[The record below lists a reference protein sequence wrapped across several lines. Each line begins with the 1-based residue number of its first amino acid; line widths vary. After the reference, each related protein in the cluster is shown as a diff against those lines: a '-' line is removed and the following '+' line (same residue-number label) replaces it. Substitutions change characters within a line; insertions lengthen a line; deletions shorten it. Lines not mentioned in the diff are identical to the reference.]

1 MTREIFYVDDI
12 NVAHACIAFA
22 EQLNFSV
29 SPNIENLEEGMYLTT
44 GSKKFDVNWI
54 RTDEFAAKESSMIFD
69 LLEDGG
75 VNDFVRNLVDAYTP
89 DTDHDEV
96 NLHEPEPELPQVPD
110 ADTICALYNKV
121 RGQKKSPT
129 RYHVTLKDGNWVA
142 TTTDAE
148 SYGNLALLFVTSQH
162 NN

>member
-12 NVAHACIAFA
+12 NVAKACIAFA

-54 RTDEFAAKESSMIFD
+54 RTEEFAAKESSMVFD

-75 VNDFVRNLVDAYTP
+75 IFDFVRNLVDSYTP

-96 NLHEPEPELPQVPD
+96 NLHEPEVSLPQVPD

-121 RGQKKSPT
+121 RSQKKSPT

>member
-12 NVAHACIAFA
+12 NVAKACIAFA

-29 SPNIENLEEGMYLTT
+29 SPNIQNMEEGMYLTT

-54 RTDEFAAKESSMIFD
+54 RTEEFAADKANMIFD

-75 VNDFVRNLVDAYTP
+75 VNDFIRNLVDAYTP

-96 NLHEPEPELPQVPD
+96 NLHEPEAELPQVPD

-148 SYGNLALLFVTSQH
+148 SYGNLALLFVTSQ
-162 NN
+162 N

>member
-54 RTDEFAAKESSMIFD
+54 RTDEFAAKESSMVFD

-75 VNDFVRNLVDAYTP
+75 VNDFVRNLIEAYVP

-148 SYGNLALLFVTSQH
+148 SYGNLALLFVTSQR
-162 NN
+162 

>member
-12 NVAHACIAFA
+12 NVAKACIAFA

-29 SPNIENLEEGMYLTT
+29 SPNICDMEEGMYLTT
-44 GSKKFDVNWI
+44 GSDRFDINWI
-54 RTDEFAAKESSMIFD
+54 RNSEYAAKKASMIFD

-75 VNDFVRNLVDAYTP
+75 VNDFVRNLVDSYTP

-96 NLHEPEPELPQVPD
+96 NLHEPEAALAPD

-121 RGQKKSPT
+121 KGQKKSPT

-148 SYGNLALLFVTSQH
+148 SYGNLAMLFVANQ
-162 NN
+162 N

>member
-12 NVAHACIAFA
+12 NVARACIAFA
-22 EQLNFSV
+22 QQLNCSI
-29 SPNIENLEEGMYLTT
+29 SPNICDIEEGMYLTT

-54 RTDEFAAKESSMIFD
+54 RTEEFAAKESSMVFD

-75 VNDFVRNLVDAYTP
+75 IFDFVRNLIDSYTP

-96 NLHEPEPELPQVPD
+96 NLHEPEAELPQVPD

-121 RGQKKSPT
+121 RSQKKSPT

-148 SYGNLALLFVTSQH
+148 SYGNLALLFVTSQR
-162 NN
+162 

>member
-12 NVAHACIAFA
+12 NVARACIAFA
-22 EQLNFSV
+22 QQLNYSI
-29 SPNIENLEEGMYLTT
+29 SPNIQNMEEGMYLTT

-54 RTDEFAAKESSMIFD
+54 RTEEFAADKANMIFD

-75 VNDFVRNLVDAYTP
+75 VNDFIRNLVDAYTP

-96 NLHEPEPELPQVPD
+96 NLHEPEAELPQVPD

-148 SYGNLALLFVTSQH
+148 SYGNLALLFVTSQ
-162 NN
+162 N

>member
-12 NVAHACIAFA
+12 NVAKACIAFA

-29 SPNIENLEEGMYLTT
+29 SPNICDMEEGMYLTT
-44 GSKKFDVNWI
+44 GSDKFDINWI
-54 RTDEFAAKESSMIFD
+54 RNAEYAAKKSSMIFD

-75 VNDFVRNLVDAYTP
+75 VNDFIRNVIDAYVP

-96 NLHEPEPELPQVPD
+96 NLHEPEAVLAPD

-121 RGQKKSPT
+121 RAQKKSPT

-148 SYGNLALLFVTSQH
+148 SYGNLALLFVTSQ
-162 NN
+162 N

>member
-12 NVAHACIAFA
+12 NVARACIAFA
-22 EQLNFSV
+22 QQLNCSI
-29 SPNIENLEEGMYLTT
+29 SPNICDLEEGMYLTT

-54 RTDEFAAKESSMIFD
+54 RTEEFAAKESSMVFD

-75 VNDFVRNLVDAYTP
+75 IFDFVRNLIDSYTP

-96 NLHEPEPELPQVPD
+96 NLHEPEAELPQVPD

-121 RGQKKSPT
+121 RSQKKSPT

-148 SYGNLALLFVTSQH
+148 SYGNLALLFVTSQR
-162 NN
+162 

>member
-75 VNDFVRNLVDAYTP
+75 VNDFIRTMVDSYTP

-96 NLHEPEPELPQVPD
+96 NLHEPEAELPQVPD

-148 SYGNLALLFVTSQH
+148 SYGNLALLFVTSQ
-162 NN
+162 N

>member
-12 NVAHACIAFA
+12 NVAKACIAFA
-22 EQLNFSV
+22 EQLNFSI
-29 SPNIENLEEGMYLTT
+29 SPNICNMEEGMYLTT

-54 RTDEFAAKESSMIFD
+54 KTSEFADKKASVIFD
-69 LLEDGG
+69 LLEDSGA
-75 VNDFVRNLVDAYTP
+75 NDFIKNLIDAYVP

-96 NLHEPEPELPQVPD
+96 NLHEPEAELPQVPD

-121 RGQKKSPT
+121 KGQKKSPT

-148 SYGNLALLFVTSQH
+148 SYGNLAMLFVANQ
-162 NN
+162 N

>member
-12 NVAHACIAFA
+12 NVAKACIAFA
-22 EQLNFSV
+22 EQLNFSI
-29 SPNIENLEEGMYLTT
+29 SPNICNMEEGMYLTT

-54 RTDEFAAKESSMIFD
+54 KTSEFADKKASVIFD

-75 VNDFVRNLVDAYTP
+75 AHDFVKNLIDAYVP
-89 DTDHDEV
+89 DTENDEV
-96 NLHEPEPELPQVPD
+96 SLNEEPEVLKPD

-121 RGQKKSPT
+121 KSQKKSPT

-148 SYGNLALLFVTSQH
+148 SYGNLAMLFVANQ
-162 NN
+162 N

>member
-12 NVAHACIAFA
+12 NVARACIAFA
-22 EQLNFSV
+22 EQLNCSV
-29 SPNIENLEEGMYLTT
+29 SPNICDLEEGMYLTT

-54 RTDEFAAKESSMIFD
+54 RTEEFAADKANMIFD
-69 LLEDGG
+69 LLEDSG
-75 VNDFVRNLVDAYTP
+75 VNDFIRNVVESYTP

-96 NLHEPEPELPQVPD
+96 NLHEPQVPD

-121 RGQKKSPT
+121 RSQKKSPT

-148 SYGNLALLFVTSQH
+148 SYGNLALLFVTSQR
-162 NN
+162 

>member
-29 SPNIENLEEGMYLTT
+29 SPNICNMEEGMYLTT
-44 GSKKFDVNWI
+44 GSDKFDINWI
-54 RTDEFAAKESSMIFD
+54 KNAEFAAKKSSMIFD

-75 VNDFVRNLVDAYTP
+75 VNDFVRNLIDAYVP

-96 NLHEPEPELPQVPD
+96 NLHEPEAELPQVPD

-121 RGQKKSPT
+121 RSQKKSPT

-148 SYGNLALLFVTSQH
+148 SYGNLALLFVTSQ
-162 NN
+162 N

>member
-29 SPNIENLEEGMYLTT
+29 SPNICDLEEGMYLTT
-44 GSKKFDVNWI
+44 GSKNFDVNWI
-54 RTDEFAAKESSMIFD
+54 RNDEYAAKQASGMVFD

-75 VNDFVRNLVDAYTP
+75 VNDFIRSLVDAYVP

-121 RGQKKSPT
+121 RSQKKSPT

-148 SYGNLALLFVTSQH
+148 SYGNLALLFVTSQ
-162 NN
+162 N

>member
-12 NVAHACIAFA
+12 NVAKACIAFA
-22 EQLNFSV
+22 ETLGLTV
-29 SPNIENLEEGMYLTT
+29 SSDIHKLEEGMYLTT
-44 GSKKFDVNWI
+44 GSDKFDINWI
-54 RTDEFAAKESSMIFD
+54 RNAEFAAKKSSMIFD
-69 LLEDGG
+69 LLEEDG
-75 VNDFVRNLVDAYTP
+75 VSEFLRNVLNSYTP

-96 NLHEPEPELPQVPD
+96 NLHEPEAELPQVPD

-148 SYGNLALLFVTSQH
+148 SYGNLAMLFVTSQH
-162 NN
+162 

>member
-29 SPNIENLEEGMYLTT
+29 SPNICNMEEGMYLTT
-44 GSKKFDVNWI
+44 GSDKFDINWI
-54 RTDEFAAKESSMIFD
+54 RNAEYAAKKSSMIFD

-75 VNDFVRNLVDAYTP
+75 VNDFIRNVVDAYVP

-96 NLHEPEPELPQVPD
+96 NLHEPEAVLAPD

-121 RGQKKSPT
+121 RAQKKSPT

-148 SYGNLALLFVTSQH
+148 SYGNLALLFVTSQ
-162 NN
+162 N

>member
-12 NVAHACIAFA
+12 NVARACIAFA
-22 EQLNFSV
+22 QQLNCSI
-29 SPNIENLEEGMYLTT
+29 SPNIQNMEEGMYLTT

-54 RTDEFAAKESSMIFD
+54 RTEEFAADKANMIFD
-69 LLEDGG
+69 LLEDDG
-75 VNDFVRNLVDAYTP
+75 VSDFMRNVLNSYTP

-96 NLHEPEPELPQVPD
+96 NLHEPEAELPQVPD

-121 RGQKKSPT
+121 RSQKKSPT

-148 SYGNLALLFVTSQH
+148 SYGNLAMLFVTSQ
-162 NN
+162 N

>member
-29 SPNIENLEEGMYLTT
+29 SPNIQNMEEGMYLTT

-54 RTDEFAAKESSMIFD
+54 RTEEFAADKANMIFD

-75 VNDFVRNLVDAYTP
+75 VNDFIRNLVDAYTP

-96 NLHEPEPELPQVPD
+96 NLHEPEAELPQVPD

-148 SYGNLALLFVTSQH
+148 SYGNLALLFVTSQ
-162 NN
+162 N

>member
-29 SPNIENLEEGMYLTT
+29 SPNICNMEEGMYLTT

-54 RTDEFAAKESSMIFD
+54 RTEEFAADKANMIFD

-75 VNDFVRNLVDAYTP
+75 VNDFIRNVVDAYVP

-96 NLHEPEPELPQVPD
+96 NLHEPEAELPQVPD

-148 SYGNLALLFVTSQH
+148 SYGNLAMLFVTSQ
-162 NN
+162 N

>member
-12 NVAHACIAFA
+12 NVARACIAFA

-54 RTDEFAAKESSMIFD
+54 RTEEFAAKESSMVFD

-75 VNDFVRNLVDAYTP
+75 IFDFVRNLVDSYTP

-96 NLHEPEPELPQVPD
+96 NLHEPEVSLPKVPD

-121 RGQKKSPT
+121 RSQKKSPT

-148 SYGNLALLFVTSQH
+148 SYGNLALLFVTSQR
-162 NN
+162 

>member
-12 NVAHACIAFA
+12 NVARACIAFA
-22 EQLNFSV
+22 QQLNCSI
-29 SPNIENLEEGMYLTT
+29 SPDIHKLEEDMYLTT
-44 GSKKFDVNWI
+44 GSDKFDINWI
-54 RTDEFAAKESSMIFD
+54 RREEYAATKSTMIFD

-75 VNDFVRNLVDAYTP
+75 VNDFIRNVVDAYVP
-89 DTDHDEV
+89 DTDHDEIS
-96 NLHEPEPELPQVPD
+96 LHEPELPQVPD

-121 RGQKKSPT
+121 KGQKKSPT

-148 SYGNLALLFVTSQH
+148 SYGNLAMLFVTSQ
-162 NN
+162 N

>member
-12 NVAHACIAFA
+12 NVAKACIAFA

-29 SPNIENLEEGMYLTT
+29 SPNIQNMEEGMYLTT

-54 RTDEFAAKESSMIFD
+54 RTEEFAADKANMIFD

-75 VNDFVRNLVDAYTP
+75 VNDFIRNLVDAYTP

-96 NLHEPEPELPQVPD
+96 NLHEPEAELPQVPD

-121 RGQKKSPT
+121 RAQKKSPT

-148 SYGNLALLFVTSQH
+148 SYGNLALLFVTSQ
-162 NN
+162 N